1 MMPMKSWLRWGMVGL
16 LLLPFVSFASITCTK
31 NYSGRTSYIDQN
43 VSVLG
48 KSTTVSALRDLPVGS
63 VLFRQYIY
71 DADSQVIGVDG
82 CISNVADGEYL
93 KLVHALEIKGGL
105 PAVVGQYQG
114 LDVYSTGVSGIGVV
128 VAVTYSNSSTL
139 LSGLPDSSTLQTK
152 ISNVE
157 SGHFGSVYS
166 DQAFELLLVKV
177 GDISPGTWLVAFNYP
192 AITRSA
198 QATNATGVTQDYGYR
213 WNISG
218 AVNVVAGTC
227 QTPDVTV
234 PMGEHSIAQSTTT
247 EWVDFN
253 INLLN
258 CPPMYGRYN
267 RNASD
272 SSSTAVIRWRS
283 VTDYTIAGPDMANSI
298 GFLLNP
304 VSGYQTLA
312 AGGECAA
319 LTDDTDMAKGMCL
332 EIQNRDNVNVL
343 TNSKANTL
351 TDSDLTLLQTTASY
365 AIPLRARY
373 ARNNESTLRAGKAD
387 TAVEFTINY
396 Q

>member
-1 MMPMKSWLRWGMVGL
+1 MPTKSWLRWGLAGL

-31 NYSGRTSYIDQN
+31 NYSGRTSYVEQN

-48 KSTTVSALRDLPVGS
+48 KALMVSALRDLPVGS
-63 VLFRQYIY
+63 VLYRQYIF
-71 DADSQVIGVDG
+71 DADTQTIGVDG
-82 CISNVADGEYL
+82 CISNVAGGEL
-93 KLVHALEIKGGL
+93 IQLVHSLNIEGAL

-114 LDVYSTGVSGIGVV
+114 LNVYSTGVSGIGVV
-128 VAVTYSNSSTL
+128 VAVTYNNNSTSL
-139 LSGLPDSSTLQTK
+139 FGLPDSSTLQTK

-157 SGHFGSVYS
+157 SGRFGSVYT

-177 GDISPGTWLVAFNYP
+177 GDISPGVWMVAFNYP

-218 AVNVVAGTC
+218 SVNVVAGTC

-283 VTDYTIAGPDMANSI
+283 ATDYTIAGTDMANSI

-343 TNSKANTL
+343 THSKANTL
-351 TDSDLTLLQTTASY
+351 TDSGLTLLQTTASY

>member
-1 MMPMKSWLRWGMVGL
+1 MPIKSWLRWGLAGL

-31 NYSGRTSYIDQN
+31 NYSGRTAYVEQN

-48 KSTTVSALRDLPVGS
+48 KLLMVSALRDLPVGS
-63 VLFRQYIY
+63 VLYRQYIF
-71 DADSQVIGVDG
+71 DADTQIIGVDG
-82 CISNVADGEYL
+82 CISNVPGGEFI
-93 KLVHALEIKGGL
+93 KLVHALNIEGAL

-114 LDVYSTGVSGIGVV
+114 LNVYSSGVSGIGVV
-128 VAVTYSNSSTL
+128 VAATYNNNSTSL
-139 LSGLPDSSTLQTK
+139 YGLPDSSMTQTN
-152 ISNVE
+152 IPSTE
-157 SGHFGSVYS
+157 SRRFGSVYT

-177 GDISPGTWLVAFNYP
+177 GDISPGVWMVAFNYP
-192 AITRSA
+192 PITRSA

-218 AVNVVAGTC
+218 SVTVVAGTC

-234 PMGEHSIAQSTTT
+234 PMGEHSIAESTTT

-272 SSSTAVIRWRS
+272 SSSTAVNRWRS
-283 VTDYTIAGPDMANSI
+283 STDYTIVGPDLANSI

-343 TNSKANTL
+343 THSKANTL
-351 TDSDLTLLQTTASY
+351 TDSNLSLQQTTASY

>member
-1 MMPMKSWLRWGMVGL
+1 MPTKSWLRWGLAGL

-31 NYSGRTSYIDQN
+31 NYSGRTSYVEQN

-48 KSTTVSALRDLPVGS
+48 KALMVSALRDLPVGS
-63 VLFRQYIY
+63 VLYRQYIF
-71 DADSQVIGVDG
+71 DADTQVIGVDD
-82 CISNVADGEYL
+82 CISNVAGGEL
-93 KLVHALEIKGGL
+93 IQLVHSLNIEGAL

-114 LDVYSTGVSGIGVV
+114 LNVYSSGVSGIGVV
-128 VAVTYSNSSTL
+128 VAVTYNNNSTSL
-139 LSGLPDSSTLQTK
+139 YGLPDSSTTRTN
-152 ISNVE
+152 IPDTE
-157 SGHFGSVYS
+157 SRRFGTVFS

-177 GDISPGTWLVAFNYP
+177 GDISPGVWMVAFNYP

-218 AVNVVAGTC
+218 SVNVVAGTC
-227 QTPDVTV
+227 QTPNVTV

-283 VTDYTIAGPDMANSI
+283 ATDYTIAGPDMANSI

-343 TNSKANTL
+343 THSKANTL
-351 TDSDLTLLQTTASY
+351 TDSGLTLLQTTASY

>member
-1 MMPMKSWLRWGMVGL
+1 MPTKSWLGWGLAGL

-31 NYSGRTSYIDQN
+31 NYSGRTDYVEQN

-48 KSTTVSALRDLPVGS
+48 KALMVSALRDLPVGS
-63 VLFRQYIY
+63 VLFRQYIF
-71 DADSQVIGVDG
+71 DADTQTIGVDG
-82 CISNVADGEYL
+82 CISNVAGGENIR
-93 KLVHALEIKGGL
+93 LVHALNIEGAL

-114 LDVYSTGVSGIGVV
+114 LNVYSTGVSGIGVV
-128 VAVTYSNSSTL
+128 VAATYNNNSTSL
-139 LSGLPDSSTLQTK
+139 YGLPDSSTTQTN
-152 ISNVE
+152 IPSTE
-157 SGHFGSVYS
+157 SRRFGAVYT

-177 GDISPGTWLVAFNYP
+177 GDISPGVWSVAFNYP

-218 AVNVVAGTC
+218 SVNVVAGTC
-227 QTPDVTV
+227 QTPNVTV

-283 VTDYTIAGPDMANSI
+283 ATDYTIAGTDMANSI

-343 TNSKANTL
+343 THSKANTL
-351 TDSDLTLLQTTASY
+351 TDSGLTLLQTTASY

>member
-1 MMPMKSWLRWGMVGL
+1 MMPMKSWLRWGLAGL
-16 LLLPFVSFASITCTK
+16 LLLPFVSSASITCAK
-31 NYSGRTSYIDQN
+31 NYSGRTSYIGKN

-48 KSTTVSALRDLPVGS
+48 KSMMVSALRDLPVGS
-63 VLFRQYIY
+63 VLYRQYIY
-71 DADSQVIGVDG
+71 DADTQVIGVDG
-82 CISNVADGEYL
+82 CISNVSGGEYI
-93 KLVHALEIKGGL
+93 KLVHALNIEGAL
-105 PAVVGQYQG
+105 PAIVGQYRG
-114 LDVYSTGVSGIGVV
+114 FNVYSTGVSGIGMVV
-128 VAVTYSNSSTL
+128 TVTYNNNSTSL
-139 LSGLPDSSTLQTK
+139 FGLPDSSTLQTK
-152 ISNVE
+152 ISDVE
-157 SGHFGSVYS
+157 ATPFGSVYT

-177 GDISPGTWLVAFNYP
+177 GDISPGVWTVAFSYP

-213 WNISG
+213 WEISG
-218 AVNVVAGTC
+218 SVNVVAGTC

-234 PMGEHSIAQSTTT
+234 PMGEHSIAESTTT

-272 SSSTAVIRWRS
+272 SSSTAVVRWRS
-283 VTDYTIAGPDMANSI
+283 STDYTIGAPDMANSI

-312 AGGECAA
+312 TGGECAA

-332 EIQNRDNVNVL
+332 EIQNRENVNVL

-351 TDSDLTLLQTTASY
+351 TDSGLTLQQSTASY
-365 AIPLRARY
+365 AIPLKARY

-387 TAVEFTINY
+387 TAVEFTLNY